1 MDGAGAGNPGGQ
13 QSSWPV
19 VMASALLLGCAV
31 VFLSLCFGSVDVPP
45 LRIPGILLRGG
56 EDTAARV
63 VLELRLPRGLAAF
76 TVGGMLALAGALMQ
90 VLLRNPLAEPYVLGV
105 SGGASVF
112 ALLAM
117 TAGLAGAMVQ
127 GGALCGALLSIML
140 VFALARSGGEWNP
153 LRVLLTGVVVAAG
166 WAALIALLLVVSP
179 AAQVHGM
186 LFWLMGDLSGARHV
200 SGAAL
205 VLLAGLGIALLF
217 ARSLNL
223 LAHGEQSAAALG
235 VNVARLR
242 YGIYFLASGLTAVAV
257 TLAGGIGFVGLV
269 VPHLVR
275 IQLGGD
281 HRIVLPVSVLVGGSL
296 LVAADTLARTL
307 FAPQQLP
314 VGVLTA
320 LLGVPL
326 FLFLLRTAA
335 VRQSP

>member
-1 MDGAGAGNPGGQ
+1 MNA
-13 QSSWPV
+13 
-19 VMASALLLGCAV
+19 ASHGTSPRRQWLVATVAALLLAGIV
-31 VFLSLCFGSVDVPP
+31 IFLSLCFGSVEISA
-45 LRIPGILLRGG
+45 LRIPGILFHGG
-56 EDTAARV
+56 DDTAARV

-105 SGGASVF
+105 SGGAAVF

-117 TAGLAGAMVQ
+117 AAGLAGIAIQ
-127 GGALCGALLSIML
+127 GSALCGALLSIMV

-166 WAALIALLLVVSP
+166 WGALTALLLVVSP
-179 AAQVHGM
+179 AAQVQGM
-186 LFWLMGDLSGARHV
+186 LFWLMGDLSAARQV

-205 VLLAGLGIALLF
+205 VLVAGLVIAMLF

-223 LAHGEQSAAALG
+223 LAQGEQSAAALG
-235 VNVARLR
+235 VNVVRLR
-242 YGIYFLASGLTAVAV
+242 YGVYFLASSLTAVSV

-275 IQLGGD
+275 LKLGGD
-281 HRIVLPVSVLVGGSL
+281 HRVVLPVAVLVGGSL

-320 LLGVPL
+320 MLGVPV
-326 FLFLLRTAA
+326 FLFLLRSAA
-335 VRQSP
+335 ARQNP

>member
-1 MDGAGAGNPGGQ
+1 MREAAAGGKPRTIWLAATAGA
-13 QSSWPV
+13 V
-19 VMASALLLGCAV
+19 LVACMV
-31 VFLSLCFGSVDVPP
+31 IFLSLCFGSVDISA

-56 EDTAARV
+56 DDTAARV

-117 TAGLAGAMVQ
+117 TAGLAGAAIQ
-127 GGALCGALLSIML
+127 GSALFGALLSIML

-166 WAALIALLLVVSP
+166 WGAMIALLLIVSP
-179 AAQVHGM
+179 AAQVQGM
-186 LFWLMGDLSGARHV
+186 LFWLMGDLSAARQV

-205 VLLAGLGIALLF
+205 VLVAALAIAMLF

-223 LAHGEQSAAALG
+223 LAHGDQSAAALG
-235 VNVARLR
+235 VNVVRLR
-242 YGIYFLASGLTAVAV
+242 YGIYFLASSLTAVSV

-275 IQLGGD
+275 LKLGGD
-281 HRIVLPVSVLVGGSL
+281 HRVVLPVVVLAGGSL

-320 LLGVPL
+320 MLGVPL
-326 FLFLLRTAA
+326 FLFLLRSAA
-335 VRQSP
+335 VRQNP